1 MPSRASKSKMN
12 RIQKLI
18 EQREKTSEGTRSLN
32 EGKEI
37 AWKLGEQKRKA
48 MMKGIQRAFEQSKK
62 TMSGIWYLV
71 DEKGRR
77 MAVQIDLTKHR
88 ELWYY
93 IEDWLVSRTWRDAAE
108 SARPKTKRR
117 Q

>member
-1 MPSRASKSKMN
+1 MN
-12 RIQKLI
+12 RIQKLV
-18 EQREKTSEGTRSLN
+18 EQREKTREKTRRLN
-32 EGKEI
+32 EQRGKEI

-48 MMKGIQRAFEQSKK
+48 MMKGIRRAFEQSKK
-62 TMSGIWYLV
+62 TMRGIWYLV

-77 MAVQIDLTKHR
+77 EAVQIDLTKHR

-93 IEDWLVSRTWRDAAE
+93 IEDWLVSRTWRDVAE

-117 Q
+117 R